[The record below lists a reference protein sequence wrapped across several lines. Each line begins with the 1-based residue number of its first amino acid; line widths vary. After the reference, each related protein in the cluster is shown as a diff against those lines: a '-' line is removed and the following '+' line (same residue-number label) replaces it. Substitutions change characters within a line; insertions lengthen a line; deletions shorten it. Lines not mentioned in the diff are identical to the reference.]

1 MEKNFLLPKT
11 MKRLKSLSWKHS
23 NIIIYLWLIVSLIG
37 FTDASYLSIKHYRGE
52 VPPCFL
58 SSGCETVT
66 TSKYSTVF
74 TIPVALI
81 GSLYYLTV
89 FLLSVLYLDTKRTI
103 FIKIIPPLTTG
114 GIIASVIFIYLQ
126 LFVLHAICLYCVISA
141 FTSTGLFGISIAQKM
156 RKRQIV
162 NHDPNLK

>member
-1 MEKNFLLPKT
+1 

-23 NIIIYLWLIVSLIG
+23 NVLIYGWLLLSLIG
-37 FTDASYLSIKHYRGE
+37 FTDASYLTVKHYRGE

-81 GSLYYLTV
+81 GAIYYLAV

-103 FIKIIPPLTTG
+103 FIKIIPPLTG
-114 GIIASVIFIYLQ
+114 GGFIASVIFIYLQ

-156 RKRQIV
+156 RKYEII
-162 NHDPNLK
+162 NPDPKV